1 MGVLATSKADQL
13 ILWVF
18 LAWTIILDSWIIF
31 HCLIPSTAAVILF
44 FFFFFNIYLAV
55 PGLSYSM
62 QGF

>member
-18 LAWTIILDSWIIF
+18 LAWTIILDSWVIF
-31 HCLIPSTAAVILF
+31 HCLIPSTAAVIL
-44 FFFFFNIYLAV
+44 FFFFNIYLAV

>member
-1 MGVLATSKADQL
+1 MGVLATSKGDQL

-31 HCLIPSTAAVILF
+31 HCLIPSTAVVIL

-55 PGLSYSM
+55 PGLSYTT